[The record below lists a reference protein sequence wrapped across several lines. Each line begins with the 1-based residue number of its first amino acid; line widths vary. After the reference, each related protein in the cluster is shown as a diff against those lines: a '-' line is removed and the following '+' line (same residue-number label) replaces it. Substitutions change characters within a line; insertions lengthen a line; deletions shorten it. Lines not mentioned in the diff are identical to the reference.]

1 MDMSF
6 TRIQLDHSP
15 PFARIRLAN
24 GKQNVL
30 DFELMDQLVEALE
43 AVEQLPEIS
52 TIVLSGA
59 GEHFSAGVDIPSHT
73 ADKVRDMLSKFHNA
87 IRRMLKTPKVTF
99 AAVRGYCLGGGAEL
113 AMVCDIVITAESAH
127 WAFPEIQLAC
137 FPPVAAAALG
147 VVVGQKRAA
156 ELILTGRTFDGIEA
170 ERIGLANRAVSAPKL
185 NETVAEYEQRL
196 KTLSPVALAHAK
208 RALYSWDAAHFDKG
222 LSRAE
227 QLYVNELIKT
237 EDAQEGIRAWMEKRK
252 PAWKGQ

>member
-24 GKQNVL
+24 GRQNVL

-113 AMVCDIVITAESAH
+113 AMV
-127 WAFPEIQLAC
+127 
-137 FPPVAAAALG
+137 
-147 VVVGQKRAA
+147 
-156 ELILTGRTFDGIEA
+156 
-170 ERIGLANRAVSAPKL
+170 
-185 NETVAEYEQRL
+185 
-196 KTLSPVALAHAK
+196 
-208 RALYSWDAAHFDKG
+208 
-222 LSRAE
+222 
-227 QLYVNELIKT
+227 
-237 EDAQEGIRAWMEKRK
+237 
-252 PAWKGQ
+252 